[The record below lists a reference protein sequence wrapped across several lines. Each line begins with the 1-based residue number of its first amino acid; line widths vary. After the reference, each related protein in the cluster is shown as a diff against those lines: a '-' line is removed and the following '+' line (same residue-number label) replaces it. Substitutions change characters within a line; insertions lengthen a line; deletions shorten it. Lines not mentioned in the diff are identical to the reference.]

1 MRLLGSKVKQY
12 RKQKNLSQQELADG
26 ICTQAT
32 VSLMEK
38 RIRFPVLRLFY
49 RCVAD

>member
-32 VSLMEK
+32 VSLMASNVK
-38 RIRFPVLRLFY
+38 LS
-49 RCVAD
+49 